1 MSTGATLEP
10 SASFTNAA
18 VVNNSIQ
25 NNKATANIGFTFLFE
40 GISYTQ
46 FVASSNGVI
55 KLGAT
60 MANAGGLS
68 ANSFATNTDCPRIN
82 PCWDDLSTGNVLGYN
97 TGGIYVATTGTAPSR
112 ICKIHFAMRN
122 SNTVGAA
129 NLFFQVWLYETTG
142 VIEFRYGAGVNVPS
156 ASIGIQ
162 GVTASNYTAKVNN
175 LAGTS
180 AAWGQSA
187 TPDVCTVWPGS
198 GTMYQFRPCYLN
210 GNYTINNTIP
220 TDLYIGGTNFQSFYD
235 AIFYLNTMCS
245 VVGPVVFN
253 VSASQTFNESNP
265 LPQITRTGTAV
276 NTITFQKSGVG
287 ANPILVPKGDLFG
300 STSDESAIFLNG
312 VDYYTFDGI
321 DIISTL
327 GDVEY
332 GFYLYNATTTNG
344 SQNNTFK
351 NFTIDLNTR
360 NSLYNSY
367 GIIQNSFNNTPTS
380 IAGANSNN
388 KYYNFTI
395 RNVRDHGFYFSNTA
409 NNPASFPDLGCEI
422 GTLVCNNRSAI
433 QRLGSTNSS
442 ITSLESYGIYAWNQQ
457 DIKIFNTDISD
468 ISGKQTQT
476 CGIYL
481 QNGTGNNLIY
491 NNKIFN
497 VTALNSSSATWVNVY
512 GLRCQLRTG
521 ATNNVKIYNNFI
533 GDIKHS
539 YTSSATASIYVY
551 GLYIGVSSGGSNS
564 QSYDVHNNSIS
575 IGQGLSPTYSNACF
589 GLEGNSQIYRVR
601 GNIFANFT
609 GNQSSSARH
618 ICIQV
623 TAAGLGATGTAF
635 DYNDYFFSNPTGGNT
650 GFNSTASTYSNTLTN
665 WKAFTTGT
673 LDDNSI
679 SVNPAFTNNN
689 SDLHTTASGLDAVSG
704 FATEAWV
711 TSDIDCQTRSSL
723 TPSDIGA
730 DAFSTSTLPIEL
742 ISFEAYC
749 DSDNH
754 IICNWSTASELNSD
768 YFIIQKSTDGL
779 IWNNL
784 DTINAAGNSSN
795 KTDYYFKDFNPS
807 QGINY
812 FRLYQFDIDGSFE
825 KLNIIAANCDD
836 KKNQTTVSI
845 YPNPSEKDFYLNLY
859 THTMQG
865 IGNIIISDITGRIVY
880 EESIKIL
887 KGNNTFHL
895 SNYKLQSGLYVIKIE
910 CENSENITALH
921 NIKY

>member
-1 MSTGATLEP
+1 MIDTELIHWTRLKEKDRNQTYKTMMINLSISSLSVIFSECRLILFTWLLVFTTSNLNSQTADLYSVSMSIGANLEP
-10 SASFTNAA
+10 AASFTNPA
-18 VVNNSIQ
+18 VIGASVANNR
-25 NNKATANIGFTFLFE
+25 ATGSIGFTFLYE
-40 GISYTQ
+40 GSGYTA
-46 FVASSNGVI
+46 FSVSSNGVI
-55 KLGAT
+55 KLGTA
-60 MANAGGLS
+60 MAAGGLPT
-68 ANSFATNTDCPRIN
+68 NSFATTTDLPRIN
-82 PCWDDLSTGNVLGYN
+82 PCWYDLSTGNALGYG

-122 SNTVGAA
+122 SNTLGAA
-129 NLFFQVWLYETTG
+129 NLFFQGWLYETTG
-142 VIEFRYGAGVNVPS
+142 VIEFRYGAGATLS
-156 ASIGIQ
+156 GASIGIQ

-187 TPDVCTVWPGS
+187 TPDACTLWPGS

-220 TDLYIGGTNFQSFYD
+220 TDLYTGGTNFQSFYD

-253 VSASQTFNESNP
+253 VSAGQTFNEANP
-265 LPQITRTGTAV
+265 LPQITRTGTSV
-276 NTITFQKSGVG
+276 NTITFQKSGIG

-300 STSDESAIFLNG
+300 STPDESAIFLNG

-332 GFYLYNATTTNG
+332 GLYLYNATATNG
-344 SQNNTFK
+344 SQYNTFK

-367 GIIQNSFNNTPTS
+367 GVIQNSFNNTPTS
-380 IAGANSNN
+380 LAGANSFN

-395 RNVRDHGFYFSNTA
+395 RNVREHGFYFSNTA
-409 NNPASFPDLGCEI
+409 NNPANFPDVGCEI
-422 GTLVCNNRSAI
+422 GTLACNNRSVI
-433 QRLGSTNSS
+433 QRLGSTNPTVSN
-442 ITSLESYGIYAWNQQ
+442 LESYGIYAWNQQ
-457 DIKIFNTDISD
+457 GIKIFNTDLSD
-468 ISGKQTQT
+468 ISGKATQT

-481 QNGTGNNLIY
+481 QNGAGNNEIY

-497 VTALNSSSATWVNVY
+497 VTALNSASATWVNVY

-521 ATNNVKIYNNFI
+521 TATHNVKLYNNFI

-539 YTSSATASIYVY
+539 YTGANTSSIYVY
-551 GLYIGVSSGGSNS
+551 GLYIGVPSGGGTS

-575 IGQGLSPTYSNACF
+575 IGEGLSPTYSNACF
-589 GLEGNSQIYRVR
+589 GLQGNSQIYRVR

-623 TAAGLGATGTAF
+623 TAAGLGATGTTF

-650 GFNSTASTYSNTLTN
+650 GFNSSTSNYFNTLTT

-689 SDLHTTASGLDAVSG
+689 SELHT
-704 FATEAWV
+704 
-711 TSDIDCQTRSSL
+711 
-723 TPSDIGA
+723 
-730 DAFSTSTLPIEL
+730 
-742 ISFEAYC
+742 
-749 DSDNH
+749 
-754 IICNWSTASELNSD
+754 
-768 YFIIQKSTDGL
+768 
-779 IWNNL
+779 
-784 DTINAAGNSSN
+784 
-795 KTDYYFKDFNPS
+795 
-807 QGINY
+807 
-812 FRLYQFDIDGSFE
+812 
-825 KLNIIAANCDD
+825 
-836 KKNQTTVSI
+836 
-845 YPNPSEKDFYLNLY
+845 
-859 THTMQG
+859 
-865 IGNIIISDITGRIVY
+865 
-880 EESIKIL
+880 
-887 KGNNTFHL
+887 
-895 SNYKLQSGLYVIKIE
+895 
-910 CENSENITALH
+910 
-921 NIKY
+921 